1 VRKGIKEMQNQPS
14 ISNFT
19 SVDLHSFIEREAIIT
34 ELEISRE
41 LGLSIGEVRQLKRK
55 FIK

>member
-1 VRKGIKEMQNQPS
+1 MRKGIKDMQKQPS

-19 SVDLHSFIEREAIIT
+19 SIDLHNFIEREAILT

-41 LGLSIGEVRQLKRK
+41 LGLSIGEIRQLKK
-55 FIK
+55 NIIK

>member
-1 VRKGIKEMQNQPS
+1 MQNQPS

-41 LGLSIGEVRQLKRK
+41 LGLSIGEVRQLKKK
-55 FIK
+55 FLK